1 MELLQ
6 LVHQI
11 GHSWGPVI
19 VVKMYGLEQEAQ
31 DEYRKIQEDLT
42 VGEILALQLAVG
54 TSIMAKGSADVARCL
69 FNEDHPLQLL
79 TLIIKTGNRYDRV
92 KRIFAL
98 FLQEELSMA
107 PKDVFER
114 ENQLLL
120 WVYNAIIQLS
130 GILEDAQRVCP
141 RNRQGCPEE
150 VLSRL
155 VFAGTE
161 QRFS

>member
-31 DEYRKIQEDLT
+31 EEYRKVLEDVT

-54 TSIMAKGSADVARCL
+54 TSIMAKGPAETTRFL

-79 TLIIKTGNRYDRV
+79 TLIVKTGNRYERV

-98 FLQEELSMA
+98 FLQEEMSLA
-107 PKDVFER
+107 PKVVFER
-114 ENQLLL
+114 
-120 WVYNAIIQLS
+120 
-130 GILEDAQRVCP
+130 
-141 RNRQGCPEE
+141 
-150 VLSRL
+150 
-155 VFAGTE
+155 
-161 QRFS
+161 